1 MRRVKICGVNSEA
14 ALEASVEA
22 AADYIGFVF
31 FQRSPRVVTARQA
44 VGLSGRYKIGPKRV
58 GLFVNP
64 DPAEI
69 EAVLDLMKLD
79 VLQIYADE
87 AACKAAAEMFGLPVW
102 RPVGVQTALD
112 LPRHAGAESG
122 YIIESRAPAD
132 AARPGGNAV
141 PMNWGLLNGWESPL
155 PWLLAG
161 GLTADNVIEA
171 VTTSGARGVDVSSG
185 VETLPGVKSP
195 ALIRRFITNARLAGA
210 INARNAERQD

>member
-14 ALEASVEA
+14 ALDASVEA
-22 AADYIGFVF
+22 GADYIGFVF

-44 VGLSGRYKIGPKRV
+44 VGLSARHAGGPKRV
-58 GLFVNP
+58 GLFVLP

-102 RPVGVQTALD
+102 RPVGIKTAAD
-112 LPRHAGAESG
+112 LPRHAAAEAG
-122 YIIESRAPAD
+122 YIIESQAPVD
-132 AARPGGNAV
+132 ATRPGGNAV
-141 PMNWGLLNGWESPL
+141 ALNWGLLSGWQSPL

-161 GLTADNVIEA
+161 GLTADNVIDA
-171 VTTSGARGVDVSSG
+171 ILKSGAPGVDVSSG

-195 ALIRRFITNARLAGA
+195 ALIKRFIANSRLAGA
-210 INARNAERQD
+210 VNSRNVEPQV

>member
-1 MRRVKICGVNSEA
+1 MRQVKICGVNSEA

-22 AADYIGFVF
+22 GADYIGFVF

-44 VGLSGRYKIGPKRV
+44 VGLSGRYVTGPKRV
-58 GLFVNP
+58 GLFVLP

-87 AACKAAAEMFGLPVW
+87 AACKSMALMFGLPVW
-102 RPVGVQTALD
+102 RPVGVQTSAD
-112 LPRHAGAESG
+112 LPRHAGAEAG
-122 YIIESRAPAD
+122 YIIESRPPA
-132 AARPGGNAV
+132 AATRPGGNAV
-141 PMNWGLLNGWESPL
+141 AMNWGLLSGWQSPL

-171 VTTSGARGVDVSSG
+171 ISKSGARGVDVSSG

-195 ALIRRFITNARLAGA
+195 ALIKRFIANARAAWSL
-210 INARNAERQD
+210 NPRSVEPQL